1 MRFLA
6 IFAEIACL
14 SVCKSGVSRSPESKK
29 GVLSRAKLVL

>member
-14 SVCKSGVSRSPESKK
+14 SVCKSGVRGVPESMK
-29 GVLSRAKLVL
+29 GVLSTP